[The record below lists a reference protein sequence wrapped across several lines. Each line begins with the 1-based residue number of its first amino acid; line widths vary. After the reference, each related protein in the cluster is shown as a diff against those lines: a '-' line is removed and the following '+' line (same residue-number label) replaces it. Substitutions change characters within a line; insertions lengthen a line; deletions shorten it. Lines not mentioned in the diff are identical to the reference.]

1 MTSGGLR
8 IRTYHT
14 TQMIERAENL
24 QNTTKT
30 AIGYEPM
37 LGAVL
42 SLFDGMSCGQIA
54 LNKAGI
60 TYGQYFASE
69 IKPHAI
75 KVTQHNYPNTIQLGD
90 VREIKAENLPKIDLL
105 IGGSPCQDFSR
116 GNATRDGL
124 QGLKSGLFFE
134 YLRLLNE
141 LKPKYWLL
149 ENVIMSDADY
159 MIISDYVG
167 TEPVRINS
175 ALVSAQLRDR
185 LYWTNIGPEYRD
197 LFGNRKSAI
206 PQPKDKKIKLKDILT
221 DGYTDREKSRALL
234 ESDSR
239 PLRTLEKMWHRYDST
254 CFTTVVFESSD
265 LDWKKGLRYLNQ
277 IELERLQTIP
287 EGYTSLLKRNDA
299 ACLLG
304 DGWTADVIAHIV
316 GFILERS

>member
-1 MTSGGLR
+1 M
-8 IRTYHT
+8 
-14 TQMIERAENL
+14 N
-24 QNTTKT
+24 
-30 AIGYEPM
+30 
-37 LGAVL
+37 VL

-54 LNKAGI
+54 LNNLGFNI
-60 TYGQYFASE
+60 ENYFASE

-75 KVTQHNYPNTIQLGD
+75 KVTQHNYPNAIQLGD
-90 VREIKAENLPKIDLL
+90 VREIKAENLPTIDLL

-124 QGLKSGLFFE
+124 QGIKSGLFFE
-134 YLRLLNE
+134 YLRLLKE

-159 MIISDYVG
+159 MIISDYLG

-185 LYWTNIGPEYRD
+185 LYWTNIGPEYID
-197 LFGNRKSAI
+197 LFGNRKCAI

-221 DGYTDREKSRALL
+221 DGYTDREKSLALL

-239 PLRTLEKMWHRYDST
+239 PLRTLEKMWHRYNSLG
-254 CFTTVVFESSD
+254 FTTVVFESPD
-265 LDWKKGLRYLNQ
+265 LDWEKGLRYLNQ
-277 IELERLQTIP
+277 TELERLQTVP

-299 ACLLG
+299 ASLLG
-304 DGWTADVIAHIV
+304 DGWTVGIVEHIFSFLTSFEKTKV
-316 GFILERS
+316 